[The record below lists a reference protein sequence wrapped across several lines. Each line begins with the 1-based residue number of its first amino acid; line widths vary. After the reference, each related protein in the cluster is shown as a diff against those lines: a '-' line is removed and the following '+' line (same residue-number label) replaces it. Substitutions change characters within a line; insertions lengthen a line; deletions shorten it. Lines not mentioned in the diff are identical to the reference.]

1 MNEAAKLWL
10 KANGLRTAIIT
21 AAILGGL
28 ATLYVIFASLV
39 SSAPGTLD
47 SYARGEMRA
56 FVSLSDPPA
65 QPLGR
70 IITADGEE
78 ITLAD
83 RRGKLVL
90 VNFWATWCAPCVV
103 EMPELDALQA
113 QLGSDDFEVMAIS
126 MDRSMDEARR
136 FYAENGL
143 AHLAL
148 YHDPALRLALSAGSR
163 GLPTTILYDR
173 HGGEI
178 GRLSGEAAWASEDAI
193 ALIQAAL
200 ERY

>member
-1 MNEAAKLWL
+1 MLERFRAFLQAH
-10 KANGLRTAIIT
+10 GLRSAII
-21 AAILGGL
+21 ALAILGL
-28 ATLYVIFASLV
+28 AGVLYVISASFV
-39 SSAPGTLD
+39 SSGPGPLD
-47 SYARGEMRA
+47 SYVRGEMSR
-56 FVSLSDPPA
+56 FVTLDEAPP

-70 IITADGEE
+70 IVTGDGEE

-90 VNFWATWCAPCVV
+90 VNFWATWCAPCIV

-113 QLGSDDFEVMAIS
+113 RLGSDDFEVMAIS

-143 AHLAL
+143 EHLAL
-148 YHDPALRLALSAGSR
+148 YHDPALRLAMSAGSR

-178 GRLSGEAAWASEDAI
+178 GRLTGEAAWASDDAV
-193 ALIQAAL
+193 ALIEAAL

>member
-1 MNEAAKLWL
+1 MIERLVAFL
-10 KANGLRTAIIT
+10 KARGLASAII
-21 AAILGGL
+21 AVAILGL
-28 ATLYVIFASLV
+28 AGVLYVISTALV
-39 SSAPGTLD
+39 SSAPGPLD
-47 SYARGEMRA
+47 SYARGAMSGFMSVNE
-56 FVSLSDPPA
+56 PPA

-70 IITADGEE
+70 IVTGEGEE

-113 QLGSDDFEVMAIS
+113 RLGSDQFEVMAIS
-126 MDRSMDEARR
+126 MDRTMDEARR
-136 FYAENGL
+136 FYEENGL
-143 AHLAL
+143 EHLAL
-148 YHDPALRLALSAGSR
+148 YHDPALRLAISAGSR

-193 ALIQAAL
+193 ALIEAAL

>member
-1 MNEAAKLWL
+1 MMERFKANL
-10 KANGLRTAIIT
+10 KAHGLRNAIVAVT
-21 AAILGGL
+21 ILGL
-28 ATLYVIFASLV
+28 AGVLYVISASLV
-39 SSAPGTLD
+39 SSAPGPLD
-47 SYARGEMRA
+47 SYARGAMSG
-56 FVSLSDPPA
+56 FVSVNEPPP

-70 IITADGEE
+70 ITTEEGQE

-83 RRGKLVL
+83 RRGRLVL

-113 QLGSDDFEVMAIS
+113 RLGSDDFEVMAIS
-126 MDRSMDEARR
+126 MDRTMDEARG
-136 FYAENGL
+136 FYIENGIG
-143 AHLAL
+143 HLAL
-148 YHDPALRLALSAGSR
+148 YHDPALRLAISAGSR

-178 GRLSGEAAWASEDAI
+178 GRLTGEAAWGSEDAVT
-193 ALIQAAL
+193 LIEAAL

>member
-1 MNEAAKLWL
+1 MIERLAAFF
-10 KANGLRTAIIT
+10 KARGLASAIIA
-21 AAILGGL
+21 AAILGIAGV
-28 ATLYVIFASLV
+28 LYVISTALV
-39 SSAPGTLD
+39 SSTPGPLD
-47 SYARGEMRA
+47 SYARGAMSS
-56 FVSLSDPPA
+56 FISVSEPPP

-70 IITADGEE
+70 IITGEGEE

-113 QLGSDDFEVMAIS
+113 RLGSDDFEVMAIS
-126 MDRSMDEARR
+126 MDRTMDEARR
-136 FYAENGL
+136 FYEENAL
-143 AHLAL
+143 EHLAL
-148 YHDPALRLALSAGSR
+148 YHDPALRLAMAAGSR

-178 GRLSGEAAWASEDAI
+178 GRLTGEAAWASDDAI
-193 ALIQAAL
+193 ALIEAAL

>member
-1 MNEAAKLWL
+1 MNEAVKVWL
-10 KANGLRTAIIT
+10 KANGLKTAII
-21 AAILGGL
+21 AATVIGVG
-28 ATLYVIFASLV
+28 AVLYVIFASLV
-39 SSAPGTLD
+39 SSTPGPLD

-56 FVSLSDPPA
+56 FVSMSDPPA

-70 IITADGEE
+70 IITGDGAE

-83 RRGKLVL
+83 RRGKLIL
-90 VNFWATWCAPCVV
+90 VNFWATWCAPCII

-113 QLGSDDFEVMAIS
+113 RLGSDNFEVVAVS
-126 MDRSMDEARR
+126 MDRTMDDARR
-136 FYAENGL
+136 FYEENGL

-148 YHDPALRLALSAGSR
+148 YHDPALRLALSAGAR

-178 GRLSGEAAWASEDAI
+178 GRLSGEAAWASEDAV
-193 ALIQAAL
+193 ALIEAAL
-200 ERY
+200 ARY